1 MFFAIFV
8 LFFLLCIL
16 YILYIHT
23 EVVIFLS
30 HLMLIQLIQLFG
42 GSTYVWDSCKEQVN
56 RRETIAVTEKILSLH
71 QIMDG
76 LWSEKGLLINL

>member
-56 RRETIAVTEKILSLH
+56 RRETIAVTEKILH